1 MRGSQISEED
11 CSRSKMRSTGASIFH
26 KAVGRETSANW
37 GNRIVK
43 DFYDLDYD
51 LSSSLTKFNQKFKSN
66 AHTQRGK
73 VRENIRRVQLS
84 SRRNSTGSKTL
95 ER

>member
-26 KAVGRETSANW
+26 RAIGRETSANW

-51 LSSSLTKFNQKFKSN
+51 LSSSLTKFNQKFKNN
-66 AHTQRGK
+66 ANAQRGR
-73 VRENIRRVQLS
+73 VRDNIKKVQL
-84 SRRNSTGSKTL
+84 
-95 ER
+95 